1 MMLDYTGLRVLLA
14 QKGLKWG
21 YLREELKIHSTVIAK
36 INRGDYIS
44 MEILERICLHFNCQL
59 SDICTIKKDPGK

>member
-59 SDICTIKKDPGK
+59 SDICAIKKDPGK